1 MIKLLGSVPK
11 NICVAVSGGLDSM
24 SALHFLNNNTSR
36 RIVALH
42 FNHGTEHSDEAEEF
56 VRDYCNKNRIAL
68 VVGRL
73 SGVRD
78 SNESKESFWRRER
91 YSFFENWNLH
101 VNENMMFNFEEKE
114 SISDHF
120 CKAPIIT
127 CHHLDDA
134 VETWIFTSLH
144 GNQRLIPYKRG
155 GFLRPFLLTRRCDF
169 EDWAN
174 RNNVPHVF
182 DPSNNDTAYM
192 RNFIRHELMPN
203 ALTVNPGLHK
213 VVYKKIKATHE
224 NYMDIF

>member
-78 SNESKESFWRRER
+78 SNESKESFW
-91 YSFFENWNLH
+91 SFMLW
-101 VNENMMFNFEEKE
+101 
-114 SISDHF
+114 
-120 CKAPIIT
+120 
-127 CHHLDDA
+127 
-134 VETWIFTSLH
+134 
-144 GNQRLIPYKRG
+144 
-155 GFLRPFLLTRRCDF
+155 
-169 EDWAN
+169 
-174 RNNVPHVF
+174 
-182 DPSNNDTAYM
+182 
-192 RNFIRHELMPN
+192 
-203 ALTVNPGLHK
+203 PGYL
-213 VVYKKIKATHE
+213 
-224 NYMDIF
+224 